1 MLSELLSPLI
11 ATLSQLIIDFG
22 YYGIFAVTF
31 IENII
36 APIPSEFVFP
46 WAGYLASQGSLNI
59 FLIAF
64 AGAMGSLVAALVL
77 YYLGYIMN
85 GDKSRKFVSKYGK
98 YLFIQED
105 DIEKAE
111 GWFKKYGVWTVLIFR
126 LVPLGRT
133 VISVPAGFIKMN
145 IWTFSLL
152 TFVGTFVWCFILTY
166 LGYVL
171 GENWHDIE
179 DYNSSYQKIV
189 IVLII
194 LAGLAFLY
202 WKRNEIIAMLKSI
215 KASIS

>member
-1 MLSELLSPLI
+1 MWR
-11 ATLSQLIIDFG
+11 DFFKF
-22 YYGIFAVTF
+22 Y
-31 IENII
+31 
-36 APIPSEFVFP
+36 
-46 WAGYLASQGSLNI
+46 SL
-59 FLIAF
+59 
-64 AGAMGSLVAALVL
+64 
-77 YYLGYIMN
+77 
-85 GDKSRKFVSKYGK
+85 KYGK